1 MFKKNPPV
9 VRHYERGVSTR
20 NTVSTV
26 HIYKDDRLYW
36 ETTEYVVG
44 IALFYELEHILCDG
58 VVKIFDQG
66 ELIREV
72 ETDISQ
78 LVAIVNEREEFL
90 VFGRRGDNVL
100 QLEMDSYHQRRW
112 SWRRVD
118 DLPPVIDIQGS
129 GDQLTLMTTSISSG
143 KKEVRLHRGDL
154 VPYSTFD
161 VELDWTVRIGY
172 ESVLFIH
179 DGEGHVN
186 LHDGDA
192 FEALHHVTPGTLI
205 GKDDRVLMAEA
216 GELFLVQRDHEY
228 IIKKI

>member
-1 MFKKNPPV
+1 M

-20 NTVSTV
+20 NTGSTV
-26 HIYKDDRLYW
+26 HIYKDDRLYC

-66 ELIREV
+66 KLIREV

-78 LVAIVNEREEFL
+78 LVVIVNEREEFL

-100 QLEMDSYHQRRW
+100 QLEMESYHQRW

-143 KKEVRLHRGDL
+143 KKEIRLHRGDL
-154 VPYSTFD
+154 IPYSTFD
-161 VELDWTVRIGY
+161 VELDWVVRIGY

-192 FEALHHVTPGTLI
+192 FETLHVTPGTLI

-228 IIKKI
+228 IVKTI